1 MSKMLKFDEEA
12 RRALEAGV
20 NKLADAV
27 RVTLGPKGRNVVLDK
42 KFGAP
47 TITNDGV
54 SIAKEVEL
62 EDPFENMG
70 AQLVKEVATKTNDV
84 AGDGTTTATV
94 LAQAMVH
101 FGLRNVTAGANPMG
115 LKKGIEK
122 AIAAAVESIKQ
133 LAQKVEDKA
142 QIASVATISAADSAI
157 GNVIADAI
165 DKVGKD
171 GVVTVEES
179 NTFGIELDFT
189 EGMLFDKGYLSP
201 YFVTD
206 AERQEAVLDDAY
218 ILLYGSKISTVQALL
233 PALEAVMKTGKP
245 LVIIAED
252 IEGEALATLVVNK
265 IRGTFTSV
273 AVKAP
278 GFGDRRKAML
288 QDMAVLTGGQVI
300 SEEVGLKLENITL
313 DLLGRAKRVI
323 VTKDETTIVDGN
335 GEKSD
340 VEGRINQ
347 IKAEI
352 ENTDSDWDREKLQER
367 LAKLAGGVALI
378 KVGAATEV
386 ELKEKKHRIEDAI
399 SATRAAIEEGVV
411 PGGGTA
417 LLRARAAVK
426 AVVDSLTGDEATG
439 ARTVWEA
446 LDAPARNIADNA
458 GMEGA
463 LVVQRVESEKGAMGL
478 NAATGEYVDLVKAGI
493 IDPAKVTRA
502 ALQNAG
508 SIAALVLTT
517 ECLVADKPEK
527 GGGAGGMA
535 GGMPG
540 GMGGMGGMM

>member
-1 MSKMLKFDEEA
+1 MLKFDEEA

-62 EDPFENMG
+62 EDPFENTG

-101 FGLRNVTAGANPMG
+101 FGLRNVAAGANPMG

-122 AIAAAVESIKQ
+122 AIAAAVESIHSLSK
-133 LAQKVEDKA
+133 KVEDKA

-206 AERQEAVLDDAY
+206 AERQEAVLDEPY
-218 ILLYGSKISTVQALL
+218 ILLFGSKISTVQSLL

-265 IRGTFTSV
+265 IRGTFNSV

-300 SEEVGLKLENITL
+300 SEEVGLKLENVTL

-323 VTKDETTIVDGN
+323 VTKDETTIVDGHGN
-335 GEKSD
+335 KAD
-340 VEGRINQ
+340 VEGRISQ
-347 IKAEI
+347 IKTEI

-426 AVVDSLTGDEATG
+426 AVVDSLSGDEATG
-439 ARTVWEA
+439 ALTVWQS

-458 GMEGA
+458 GLEGA
-463 LVVQRVESEKGAMGL
+463 LVVQRVEGEKGAIGL
-478 NAATGEYVDLVKAGI
+478 NAATGEYIDLVKAGI

-517 ECLVADKPEK
+517 ECLVVDKPEK
-527 GGGAGGMA
+527 AAAGGMP